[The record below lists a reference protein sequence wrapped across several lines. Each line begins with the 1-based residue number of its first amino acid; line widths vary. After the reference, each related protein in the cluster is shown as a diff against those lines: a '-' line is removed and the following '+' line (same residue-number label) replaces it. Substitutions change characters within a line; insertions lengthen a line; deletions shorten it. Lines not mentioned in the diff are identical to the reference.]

1 MRVFKEVSLSTI
13 FLLLAAVSQPAIV
26 WAEYGSTEHEPFA
39 SVLTSDAQRTLL
51 LWLECDHCP
60 PQLLDRVVRLG
71 PEVIPYLRA
80 ALVQGVSSM
89 RLLDAARSLR
99 SQYGKLVD
107 YKRTHPNSLSFPTER
122 DYITTHLLH
131 LTVQYQIR
139 AARALGAIGTPV
151 AKDALEEAL
160 QSTTSAAV
168 KVAIKHALKTTKSYQ
183 QPNTA
188 EDTRDGGAI
197 RTIDETRQKFTNERR
212 P

>member
-1 MRVFKEVSLSTI
+1 MRVLKEISLSTI
-13 FLLLAAVSQPAIV
+13 LLLFAAVSQPATV
-26 WAEYGSTEHEPFA
+26 WAESGNIEHKPFA

-60 PQLLDRVVRLG
+60 PELLDRVVGLG
-71 PEVIPYLRA
+71 PGVIPYLRA
-80 ALVQGVSSM
+80 ALIQGPTLV
-89 RLLDAARSLR
+89 RRLDAAQSLH

-131 LTVQYQIR
+131 LTVLYQIR

-151 AKDALEEAL
+151 AKDTLEEAL

-168 KVAIKHALKTTKSYQ
+168 KVPIKHALKTTKSDQ
-183 QPNTA
+183 
-188 EDTRDGGAI
+188 
-197 RTIDETRQKFTNERR
+197 
-212 P
+212 

>member
-1 MRVFKEVSLSTI
+1 MRVLKEVSLSTI
-13 FLLLAAVSQPAIV
+13 LLLVVAVSQPAAM
-26 WAEYGSTEHEPFA
+26 WAESGSTEHEPFA
-39 SVLTSDAQRTLL
+39 SVLTSDTQRILL

-60 PQLLDRVVRLG
+60 PKLLDRVIHLG
-71 PEVIPYLRA
+71 PGVIPYFHV
-80 ALVQGVSSM
+80 ALVQGASLT
-89 RLLDAARSLR
+89 RQLDAARSLR
-99 SQYGKLVD
+99 SQYSKLVD

-183 QPNTA
+183 
-188 EDTRDGGAI
+188 
-197 RTIDETRQKFTNERR
+197 
-212 P
+212 

>member
-1 MRVFKEVSLSTI
+1 MRVLKEVSLSTI
-13 FLLLAAVSQPAIV
+13 LLLLAAVSQPAIV
-26 WAEYGSTEHEPFA
+26 WAENGNTEHEPFA
-39 SVLTSDAQRTLL
+39 TALTSDAQRTLL

-71 PEVIPYLRA
+71 PEVIPYLHA
-80 ALVQGVSSM
+80 ALVQGASLV
-89 RLLDAARSLR
+89 RRLDAAQSLH

-151 AKDALEEAL
+151 ANDTLEEAL
-160 QSTTSAAV
+160 QNTTSAEV
-168 KVAIKHALKTTKSYQ
+168 KAAINHALKTMKRYQ
-183 QPNTA
+183 
-188 EDTRDGGAI
+188 
-197 RTIDETRQKFTNERR
+197 
-212 P
+212 